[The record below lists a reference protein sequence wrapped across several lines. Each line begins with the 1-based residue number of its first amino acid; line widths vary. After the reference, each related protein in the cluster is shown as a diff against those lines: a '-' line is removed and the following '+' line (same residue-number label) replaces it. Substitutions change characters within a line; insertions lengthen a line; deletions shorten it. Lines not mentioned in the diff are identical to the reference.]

1 MTKNVT
7 KKLTIALLSVFVA
20 LATIMGVA
28 TVNKTPYTA
37 KAADETTYEDTYL
50 TGFRSNSASVMHF
63 YWRIDGADL
72 GFSPNDKLADVQVDY
87 TSGGVVTQKQ
97 LSLKY
102 TTAGTQGVTANLGG
116 TSDRRK
122 GAVASNHP
130 CIYVNI
136 SPNAVTGDTFT
147 IPAGTI
153 LGNKYKLTQDYTLTF
168 NGSNWLFTEESAIP
182 VELSAYRSGNA
193 KTIYAFG
200 LENLDNYYVKD
211 VFLNQSVTVDS
222 YDSKGTKSSI
232 SGVKLQK
239 TNASKGSEANATAL
253 IITLPENLDEGNRI
267 VLKNGTRFDN
277 CVFTKDYIFK
287 RVGTAWKLVDC
298 DGVNHTYADNFTCH
312 DRVCDCGHVE
322 KATTEH
328 TFAAGT
334 FPCEAR
340 VCTTC
345 GDTVEGV
352 GHKWEGEG
360 CEKICSVCKKQAG
373 VHTWDEGTITTP
385 ATCKEEGVK
394 TYNCTKCDA
403 MKTEPVPKADHTIA
417 AGAKTCS
424 VCGYRIPYTADDM
437 DEILAS
443 DKLNKYVYSDFHVND
458 EKSEKGHIYNEYTD
472 GVKYGNTYLLN
483 TTKLGEKNYQYE
495 EGHSEYANMLVGF
508 SLNIS
513 EWANSI
519 RDGYVYLAAHE
530 NGSWGIGFQFKFSAG
545 AKNLRI
551 NYKSTDGKQVTFV
564 SAKTMNVNLNE
575 KHYYQVGVMKND
587 DGSIFAFAFID
598 GELFL
603 SGTLSAEQLE
613 QYANEATH
621 NGLGGAASI
630 VFNGSTAAPSVKA
643 TICDK
648 EHKLPAETFACKDYD
663 CEICGTT
670 VVHTAEHT
678 WGKETLK
685 QAGTCTVKDK
695 LSKMCSVCG
704 EEIVYDGNYRH
715 EWDQEHPTIVTKRSC
730 NNVDEVVKYPCKVCG
745 EQSDEITLEGTG
757 ISGAH
762 DYKVVTV
769 TEATCVIKG
778 KVKLVCSKCHDE
790 KDEQETP
797 VNADNHKNVSAVG
810 GKAATCTESGIKDH
824 FVCSDCDKKLLAD
837 GDGYVTVS
845 DEDLVIAALG
855 HDYKRVEAVA
865 PTCEEAGVKE
875 HYKCDRCNKLFVKN
889 GETYT
894 ETAAD
899 ELIEAATGHDYKNG
913 VCKNCGAKDPDYV
926 APKKKG
932 CKSDVN
938 AVAIITLFAII
949 IVAGVIKKKYAGKN

>member
-28 TVNKTPYTA
+28 TAIKTPNKA
-37 KAADETTYEDTYL
+37 KAADETTYEDIYL
-50 TGFRSNSASVMHF
+50 TGIRSSAKDNMRF
-63 YWRIDGADL
+63 YWRTDGATFGYADY
-72 GFSPNDKLADVQVDY
+72 GIMQKLSVDY
-87 TSGGVVTQKQ
+87 TTGETTTPKNITM
-97 LSLKY
+97 KY
-102 TTAGTQGVTANLGG
+102 TLAPITGAGTVPSATSTRKMANNE
-116 TSDRRK
+116 K
-122 GAVASNHP
+122 HP
-130 CIYVNI
+130 CIVI
-136 SPNAVTGDTFT
+136 SDLSAVTGDSFT

-153 LGNKYKLTQDYTLTF
+153 LDGKFRLTQDYTVVF
-168 NGSNWLFTEESAIP
+168 DGKFWDFSDDSAIP
-182 VELSAYRSGNA
+182 VELSAYRGGNA

-200 LENLDNYYVKD
+200 LENLDDYYLKD
-211 VFLNQSVTVDS
+211 VFLNQSVTVDC
-222 YDSKGTKSSI
+222 YDSNGTKSSI

-239 TNASKGSEANATAL
+239 SSASRGNENATVL

-287 RVGTAWKLVDC
+287 RVGTAWKLVEC

-312 DRVCDCGHVE
+312 DRICDCGHVE

-328 TFAAGT
+328 TFETGT

-340 VCTTC
+340 ICTTC
-345 GDTVEGV
+345 GDTVEGA
-352 GHKWEGEG
+352 GHQWEGEG
-360 CEKICSVCKKQAG
+360 CEKTCSVCKKQAG

-385 ATCKEEGVK
+385 ATCKMEGVM

-403 MKTEPVPKADHTIA
+403 TKTEAVPKAEHTIA

-443 DKLNKYVYSDFHVND
+443 ENLSKYVYSDFHADD
-458 EKSEKGHIYNEYTD
+458 EMSDMGRIYNEYTD
-472 GVKYGNTYLLN
+472 GIKYGNTYLLN
-483 TTKLGEKNYQYE
+483 TTKLGDKNYKYD

-508 SLNIS
+508 SLTIE
-513 EWANSI
+513 EWAAAGRS
-519 RDGYVYLAAHE
+519 GYVYLAAHE
-530 NGSWGIGFQFKFSAG
+530 NGSWGIGFMFTLING
-545 AKNLRI
+545 NPNLRI
-551 NYKSTDGKQVTFV
+551 IYKSTDGKQVTFV
-564 SAKTMNVNLNE
+564 NAKTINVKLNE
-575 KHYYQVGVMKND
+575 KHYYQVGIMKND

-598 GELFL
+598 DELFL
-603 SGTLSAEQLE
+603 SGTLSAEQLN
-613 QYANEATH
+613 QYSNEATH

-648 EHKLPAETFACKDYD
+648 EHKLPAETFACNDYD

-670 VVHTAEHT
+670 VAHTAEHD

-685 QAGTCTVKDK
+685 EQGSCTVKDK
-695 LSKMCSVCG
+695 LSKTCKVCG
-704 EEIVYDGNYRH
+704 KETVYDGDFRH
-715 EWDQEHPTIVTKRSC
+715 EWDEEHPTIVTKRAC
-730 NNVDEVVKYPCKVCG
+730 NNVDEVVKYPCKLCG
-745 EQSDEITLEGTG
+745 EQSNEITLEGTG
-757 ISGAH
+757 IEGGH
-762 DYKVVTV
+762 KYEVVTV

-778 KVKLVCSKCHDE
+778 KVKQVCSKCHDE
-790 KDEQETP
+790 TAEQETT
-797 VNADNHKNVSAVG
+797 VNEDNHKNVSAVA

-865 PTCEEAGVKE
+865 ATCEENGVKE
-875 HYKCDRCNKLFVKN
+875 HYKCDRCNKLFVKD

-894 ETAAD
+894 ETTAD
-899 ELIEAATGHDYKNG
+899 ELIVAATGHDYTNG
-913 VCKNCGAKDPDYV
+913 VCKNCNAEDPDYV

-938 AVAIITLFAII
+938 AIAMISLFAVI
-949 IVAGVIKKKYAGKN
+949 IVASVAKKKYAEKN

>member
-28 TVNKTPYTA
+28 TAIKTPNKA
-37 KAADETTYEDTYL
+37 KAADETTYEDIYL
-50 TGFRSNSASVMHF
+50 TGIRSSAKDNMRF
-63 YWRIDGADL
+63 YWRTDGATFGYADY
-72 GFSPNDKLADVQVDY
+72 GIMQKLSVDY
-87 TSGGVVTQKQ
+87 TTGETTTPKNITM
-97 LSLKY
+97 KY
-102 TTAGTQGVTANLGG
+102 TLAPITGAGTVPSATSTRKMANNE
-116 TSDRRK
+116 K
-122 GAVASNHP
+122 HP
-130 CIYVNI
+130 CIVI
-136 SPNAVTGDTFT
+136 SDLSAVTGDSFT

-153 LGNKYKLTQDYTLTF
+153 LDGKFRLTQDYTVVF
-168 NGSNWLFTEESAIP
+168 DGKFWDFSDESAIP
-182 VELSAYRSGNA
+182 VELSAYRGGNA

-211 VFLNQSVTVDS
+211 VFLNQSVTVDC

-239 TNASKGSEANATAL
+239 SSASKGSENATVL

-312 DRVCDCGHVE
+312 DRICDCGHVE

-328 TFAAGT
+328 TFEAGS

-340 VCTTC
+340 ICTTC
-345 GDTVEGV
+345 GDTVEGA
-352 GHKWEGEG
+352 GHQWEGEG
-360 CEKICSVCKKQAG
+360 CEKTCSVCKKQAG

-385 ATCKEEGVK
+385 ATCKMEGVM

-403 MKTEPVPKADHTIA
+403 TKTVPVPKADHTIA
-417 AGAKTCS
+417 AGTKTCS

-495 EGHSEYANMLVGF
+495 DGHSEYANMLVGF

-598 GELFL
+598 DELFL
-603 SGTLSAEQLE
+603 SGTLSAEQLN
-613 QYANEATH
+613 QYSNEATH

-648 EHKLPAETFACKDYD
+648 NHKLPSETFACKDYD

-670 VVHTAEHT
+670 IAHTAEHD

-685 QAGTCTVKDK
+685 EQGSCTVKDK
-695 LSKMCSVCG
+695 LSKTCKVCG
-704 EEIVYDGNYRH
+704 KETVYDGDFRH
-715 EWDQEHPTIVTKRSC
+715 EWDEEHPTIVTKRAC
-730 NNVDEVVKYPCKVCG
+730 NNVDEVVKYPCKLCG
-745 EQSDEITLEGTG
+745 EQSNEITLEGTG
-757 ISGAH
+757 IEGGH
-762 DYKVVTV
+762 KYEVVTV

-778 KVKLVCSKCHDE
+778 KVKQVCSKCHDE
-790 KDEQETP
+790 TAEQETT
-797 VNADNHKNVSAVG
+797 VNEDNHKNVSAVA

-865 PTCEEAGVKE
+865 ATCEENGVKE
-875 HYKCDRCNKLFVKN
+875 HYKCDRCNKLFVKD

-894 ETAAD
+894 ETTAD
-899 ELIEAATGHDYKNG
+899 ELIVAATGHDYTNG
-913 VCKNCGAKDPDYV
+913 VCKNCNAEDPDYV

-938 AVAIITLFAII
+938 AIAMISLFAVI
-949 IVAGVIKKKYAGKN
+949 IVASVAKKKYAEKN